1 MSNVALTC
9 KGGVYTGSTKAL
21 ADNASDGSPCI
32 PTYIAAV
39 TGDAAGSSLSSSSTT
54 IAFKYTV
61 TQIAKTEAKAAARLK
76 EVDDGIAKFWTSLSY
91 KFQDSGADKREIIG
105 KNTPVTVDTAAK
117 TAAQTA
123 AGATAMSCMAAI
135 VLGAAAL
142 F

>member
-1 MSNVALTC
+1 VAIC
-9 KGGVYTGSTKAL
+9 KGGVYTGSTGAL
-21 ADNASDGSPCI
+21 VDNASDGFTCI
-32 PTYIAAV
+32 PNYIAGF

-54 IAFKYTV
+54 ITTKYTF
-61 TQIAKTEAKAAARLK
+61 TEKAKTEAEAAARLK
-76 EVDDGIAKFWTSLSY
+76 EVDDGTPKFWTSLSY

-117 TAAQTA
+117 TAA
-123 AGATAMSCMAAI
+123 GATAMSCMAAI